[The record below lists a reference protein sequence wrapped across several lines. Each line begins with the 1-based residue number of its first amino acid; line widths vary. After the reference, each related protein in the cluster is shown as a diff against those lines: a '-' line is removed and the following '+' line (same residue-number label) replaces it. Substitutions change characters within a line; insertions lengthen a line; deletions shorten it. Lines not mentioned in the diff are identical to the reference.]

1 MGFVVMT
8 DTVNSERPDA
18 ALPWI
23 RNARFDTG
31 FIFGLFALS
40 CITGMVI
47 LMEPTLFYPILVI
60 DLWFLGYHHVISTFT
75 RICFDK
81 ESFQEHKFL
90 MVGLLP
96 IVIVVT
102 LGVAWVFGLWVIV
115 SIYFYWQWYH
125 YTRQSWGISRAYRGK
140 DRQAS
145 YEDGWLDQ
153 AIFYSIPVF
162 GIASRSAE
170 QHATFIGMELWSFP
184 LPQIVADLSGY
195 IAIGLLAFWVLS
207 RAKAAVQG
215 RLATVHTMYMITHFA
230 IFYLAYIA
238 TNDITLGWLM
248 INIWHNAQYI
258 LFVWMFNNKRFKGG
272 IDPDAKFLSY
282 ISQSGRLWLYLLTC
296 VAITGVVYWGVL
308 RALDWFFFAGLSAT
322 IVLYQIV
329 NFHHYMIDSKIWKLR
344 KPKMQRTLQLG
355 E

>member
-1 MGFVVMT
+1 MT
-8 DTVNSERPDA
+8 DTAVPTQSYAE
-18 ALPWI
+18 LPWI

-31 FIFGLFALS
+31 FIFGLLALS
-40 CITGMVI
+40 CITALVI
-47 LMEPTLFYPILVI
+47 LVEPSLFYPILVI

-81 ESFQEHKFL
+81 ESFQEHRFL

-96 IVIVVT
+96 IVIVAT
-102 LGVAWVFGLWVIV
+102 LGVVWIAGLWVV
-115 SIYFYWQWYH
+115 VTIYFYWQWYH

-140 DRQAS
+140 DREAS

-153 AIFYSIPVF
+153 AIFYAVPVF
-162 GIASRSAE
+162 GILSRSAE
-170 QHATFIGMELWSFP
+170 QHPTFIGMELWSFP
-184 LPQIVADLSGY
+184 VPPLLANLSGY
-195 IAIGLLAFWVLS
+195 VAMGLLIYWLIARV
-207 RAKAAVQG
+207 RATAEG
-215 RLATVHTMYMITHFA
+215 RLAIVHTMYMMTHFA

-238 TNDITLGWLM
+238 TSDITLGWLM

-258 LFVWMFNNKRFKGG
+258 LFVWMYNNKRFSGG
-272 IDPDAKFLSY
+272 VDPDAKFLSY

-308 RALDWFFFAGLSAT
+308 RTIDWLFFAGLSAT

-329 NFHHYMIDSKIWKLR
+329 NFHHYMVDSKIWKLR
-344 KPKMQRTLQLG
+344 KPKMQKTLDLEG
-355 E
+355 

>member
-1 MGFVVMT
+1 MA
-8 DTVNSERPDA
+8 DTFEPNRSYA

-23 RNARFDTG
+23 RNATFDSG
-31 FIFGLFALS
+31 FIFGLLALS
-40 CITGMVI
+40 CITGLII

-81 ESFQEHKFL
+81 ESFKEHKFL

-96 IVIVVT
+96 IVIVFTV
-102 LGVAWVFGLWVIV
+102 GVAWVFGLWVIV
-115 SIYFYWQWYH
+115 SIYFYWQWFH
-125 YTRQSWGISRAYRGK
+125 YTRQSWGMSRAYRGK
-140 DRQAS
+140 DREAA
-145 YEDGWLDQ
+145 YENGWIDQ
-153 AIFYSIPVF
+153 SIFYSLPVF
-162 GIASRSAE
+162 GIISRSAE
-170 QHATFIGMELWSFP
+170 QHPKFIGMELWSFP
-184 LPQIVADLSGY
+184 VPTLVSDLSGY
-195 IAIGLLAFWVLS
+195 IAVGLLIYWVMA
-207 RAKAAVQG
+207 RIKAALDG
-215 RLATVHTMYMITHFA
+215 RLAVVHTMYMITHFA

-238 TNDITLGWLM
+238 TSDITLGWLM

-258 LFVWMFNNKRFKGG
+258 LFVWMYNNKRFKDGV
-272 IDPDAKFLSY
+272 DPDAKFLSY

-296 VAITGVVYWGVL
+296 IAITGVIYWGVL
-308 RALDWFFFAGLSAT
+308 RTIDWFFFAGLSAT

-344 KPKMQRTLQLG
+344 KPKMQETLQLG